1 MTPSPDGKDY
11 RTMFGLKGRT
21 VLVTGACGGLGSAI
35 VDLFVSADA
44 RLILS
49 DIDEPAL
56 ADRLAAINAPGSGH
70 AALPLD
76 LSDLS
81 AVREKVKALVA
92 RGDVPDSLI
101 LNTGMQRPAGPIGE
115 VGQDDWDRVMTVN
128 LASAHA
134 ICSEILPAM
143 AERGGGSIVFMSS
156 IAGLR
161 GNKAIGLYGLTKA
174 ALSQFARNLAVEWGP
189 RNIRA
194 NAIAPGLTRTPL
206 ARDLMADAA
215 FMERRMSMTPLRRVG
230 EPEEI
235 AATALYLSSPA
246 GAFVTGQTIVV
257 DGGTLITD
265 GG

>member
-1 MTPSPDGKDY
+1 MTPSLDGKDY
-11 RTMFGLKGRT
+11 RTLFSLKGRT
-21 VLVTGACGGLGSAI
+21 ALVTGACGGFGSAI
-35 VDLFVSADA
+35 VDLFASAGA

-49 DIDEPAL
+49 DIDEQAL
-56 ADRLAAINAPGSGH
+56 AGRLAALSDH

-81 AVREKVKALVA
+81 AVRAQMRALVV

-101 LNTGMQRPAGPIGE
+101 LNAGMQGPAGPIGE
-115 VGQDDWDRVMTVN
+115 VDRDDWDRVMTVN

-134 ICSEILPAM
+134 ICSELLPAM
-143 AERGGGSIVFMSS
+143 GERGGGSVIFMAS

-161 GNKAIGLYGLTKA
+161 GNKSIGLYGLTKA

-206 ARDLMADAA
+206 ARGLMEDAA
-215 FMERRMSMTPLRRVG
+215 FMERRLAMTPLRRVG

-235 AATALYLSSPA
+235 AATALYLSSAA